1 MARDRLSEYLEAVGG
16 QIRWKRARRPLL
28 RELSDHIADQAA
40 AFEAEGQSPDE
51 ALSAAVAEMG
61 EPEAVGRELDRA
73 SHSPAGCWCASGLPT
88 TPSSS
93 AAGGCPPR

>member
-1 MARDRLSEYLEAVGG
+1 MAREQLNEYLEAVGA

-40 AFEAEGQSPDE
+40 AFEAEGQSPGE

-61 EPEAVGRELDRA
+61 EPEAVGRELDRLHRPR
-73 SHSPAGCWCASGLPT
+73 SCWRVGLT
-88 TPSSS
+88 VGVVVGVGR
-93 AAGGCPPR
+93 ALQLLG